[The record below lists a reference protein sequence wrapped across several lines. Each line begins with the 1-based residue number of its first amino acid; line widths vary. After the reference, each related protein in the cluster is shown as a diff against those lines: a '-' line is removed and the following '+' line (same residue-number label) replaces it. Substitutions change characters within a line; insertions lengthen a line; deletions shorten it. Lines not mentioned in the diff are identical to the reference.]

1 VDVVILKLYF
11 IFFKIIK
18 KMIQFILN
26 LIHILPDDIQN
37 YITIII
43 SRNPYKRL
51 VSGFLDKYKIN
62 GNFRHLY
69 KHNILSF
76 SKFID
81 ELIKNNYEMIN
92 RTHFTPQTTERFDRK
107 ILQSKIIKIYDLEN
121 IDYNYIQKLYNIKI
135 PLKVMNKKYG
145 HERSNTIKKIQF
157 LISMYMI

>member
-1 VDVVILKLYF
+1 
-11 IFFKIIK
+11 
-18 KMIQFILN
+18 MIQFILN
-26 LIHILPDDIQN
+26 VIHILPDDIQN

-43 SRNPYKRL
+43 SRKPYKRL